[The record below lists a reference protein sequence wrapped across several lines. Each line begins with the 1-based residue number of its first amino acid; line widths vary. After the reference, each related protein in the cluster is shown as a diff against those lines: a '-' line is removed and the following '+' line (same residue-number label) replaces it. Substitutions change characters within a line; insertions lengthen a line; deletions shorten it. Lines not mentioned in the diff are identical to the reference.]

1 MSLTVFC
8 LGLENIR
15 LIRLIRLIGFDW
27 SETHGYAPAGL
38 VMRRVAHIKAQ
49 ATDHA
54 PFMSSE
60 PPSEVPAV
68 EATTRRRYVGHS
80 FNKCGLG
87 LGLAKVTSIH
97 QLGYL
102 AHPDHAIAV

>member
-49 ATDHA
+49 AADHA

-68 EATTRRRYVGHS
+68 EATTLRRYVGLRC
-80 FNKCGLG
+80 NKCGLR
-87 LGLAKVTSIH
+87 LGLPGLADVH
-97 QLGYL
+97 Q
-102 AHPDHAIAV
+102 AA